1 MLNLKDRTEIKVLY
15 SAEQIQERI
24 QELAQEIS
32 ADYQGVNDLV
42 VVGVLK
48 GAFMFTADLVRAMSI
63 PSQIEFIKLSSYNN
77 DETES
82 SGKVKAVDLSLPELK
97 GRDVLV
103 VEDIVD
109 SGRTAK
115 FLLDFFVNQLSAK
128 SVKIAALFDKPCRR
142 MEELKYIK
150 PDYTCFTIDDHFILG
165 FGLDYSQRFREIP
178 YVGYVEIP
186 A

>member
-1 MLNLKDRTEIKVLY
+1 MLSLKDRTEIKVLY
-15 SAEQIQERI
+15 SEDQIQQRI
-24 QELAQEIS
+24 KELAGEIS
-32 ADYQGVNDLV
+32 SDYRDVEDLV

-48 GAFMFTADLVRAMSI
+48 GAFMFTADLVRAMTV

-77 DETES
+77 ETES
-82 SGKVKAVDLSLPELK
+82 TGKVKAVDLSLPELK

-115 FLLDFFVNQLSAK
+115 FLLDFFSNQLSAK

-142 MEELKYIK
+142 IEDLKYIK
-150 PDYTCFTIDDHFILG
+150 PDYTCFTIEDYFILG

-178 YVGYVEIP
+178 YVGYVE